1 MKKVLIITY
10 YWPPSGGAGVQ
21 RWLKFSN
28 YFLEFDIQPIVIT
41 VDDTLASYPLLD
53 ESLWKEV
60 PESIQV
66 IRTKTKEPFGI
77 YKKVAGKPQIP
88 SGGFASGNTS
98 SFKDALMRFF
108 RGNFFIPDARM
119 GWNRFAYEAACEIIR
134 KEKPAAIITSSPP
147 HSTQLIGLK
156 LKKQFGIPW
165 IADMRDPWT
174 DIYYYKKLL
183 HTPIAKWIDKNY
195 ERKVLENADKV
206 VVVSESIRGSF
217 LRKSKLIKP
226 DNLVVIPNGYDEKD
240 FLRTDSFG
248 ENKISVQ
255 NENRFIITYTGTI
268 AESYSPY
275 QFFNAIGALIKNNPD
290 ANVLFRFIGSMPKEM
305 HDFLKS
311 ISWAAQF
318 EYIPYS
324 PHGKVVEYMLSS
336 SVLYLAIPQAEGNKG
351 ILTGKLFEYLAARK
365 PVIATGPADGDAAA
379 IISSCNAGKM
389 FEANDEKGILPH
401 LQNLLNEWKINKNIS
416 IGSEVYKKYSRK
428 ALARQFAELVIK
440 VTKKSEGL
448 KLL

>member
-1 MKKVLIITY
+1 MKKFLIITY

-21 RWLKFSN
+21 RWLKLSN
-28 YFLEFDIQPIVIT
+28 YFPEFNFQPIVIT
-41 VDDTLASYPLLD
+41 VDGAFASYPVLD
-53 ESLWKEV
+53 ESLLKEV
-60 PESIQV
+60 PENLKV

-77 YKKVAGKPQIP
+77 YKKLTGKKQIP
-88 SGGFASGNTS
+88 SGGFSSGNSS

-119 GWNRFAYEAACEIIR
+119 GWNKFAYEAACEIIR
-134 KEKPAAIITSSPP
+134 KEKPDAIITSSPP

-156 LKKQFGIPW
+156 LKEQFGIRIPW

-206 VVVSESIRGSF
+206 VVVSESIRQSF
-217 LRKSKLIKP
+217 IQKSKRIKP
-226 DNLVVIPNGYDEKD
+226 ENLVVIPNGYDEKD
-240 FLRTDSFG
+240 FVRTDSFG
-248 ENKISVQ
+248 DNKVSVKT
-255 NENRFIITYTGTI
+255 ENRFIITYTGTI

-275 QFFNAIGALIKNNPD
+275 PFFSAIEKLIKNNSD
-290 ANVLFRFIGSMPKEM
+290 ANILFRFIGSMPKEM
-305 HDFLKS
+305 QDLLKL
-311 ISWAAQF
+311 ISWNGQF

-324 PHGKVVEYMLSS
+324 PHEKVVEYMLAS
-336 SVLYLAIPQAEGNKG
+336 SVLYLAIPQSEGNKG

-365 PVIATGPADGDAAA
+365 PIIATGPVDGDAAT

-389 FEANDEKGILPH
+389 FEANDEKGILMH
-401 LQNLLNEWKINKNIS
+401 LQHLLNEWRSNKNLLTES
-416 IGSEVYKKYSRK
+416 DAYKKYSRK
-428 ALARQFAELVIK
+428 ILAGKFSELLNKIIH
-440 VTKKSEGL
+440 
-448 KLL
+448 